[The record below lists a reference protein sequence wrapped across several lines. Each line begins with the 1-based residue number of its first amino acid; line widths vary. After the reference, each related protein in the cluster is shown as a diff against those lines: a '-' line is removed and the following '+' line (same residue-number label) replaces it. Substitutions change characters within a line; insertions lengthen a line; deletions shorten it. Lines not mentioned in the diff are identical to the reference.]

1 MQRTVT
7 IRVEWK
13 EEDSAWLATSDD
25 LVGLI
30 IQEETLEDCCR
41 ISREVAQDMLAQ
53 YQEGESVP
61 LLIDF
66 IIEKERSGS

>member
-1 MQRTVT
+1 MQRIVT

-13 EEDSAWLATSDD
+13 EEDRAWLATSDD

-30 IQEETLEDCCR
+30 VQEETFEDCCQTA
-41 ISREVAQDMLAQ
+41 REVAVDMLSQ
-53 YQEGESVP
+53 YQDGVTAG

-66 IIEKERSGS
+66 IIEKE